1 MQIKSIFKWEN
12 RLKSLIMANELPV
25 LSVTEINTQIKD
37 ILQQAFRAVCV
48 EGEIS
53 NITFQSSGH
62 IYLTLKDENC
72 QISCCMWRSSTG
84 SLSFRPKTG
93 DKVRC
98 FGSISSYPQRGNYQL
113 IISRMEMAG
122 IGDVLVML
130 EMRKKKLAAEGLFD
144 SSHKKKL
151 PFFPKTIGVVTS
163 PTGAAFRDICQTAM
177 GRNPHVQII
186 LFPAMVQGE
195 GAAETIVKMIQIA
208 NFYRMCDVL
217 IVGRGG
223 GSQEDLL
230 PFSEESVVRE
240 VHNSEIPV
248 ISAVGH
254 EIDWSLADFS
264 ADARAA
270 TPTQAAEIA
279 VPVYGE
285 LIQRIQWYRQDL
297 YNTISQDV
305 HSKLLMVRS
314 FKPENL
320 EMQFRTIEMPYLN
333 RFEDTKR
340 ELIENI
346 QDKIKDLKLQI
357 ERNVTIL
364 EGASPATILNR
375 GYSMVRDKT
384 TGKVIRDAEKVTPG
398 MEIEVT
404 PAKGSFTAVSK

>member
-1 MQIKSIFKWEN
+1 
-12 RLKSLIMANELPV
+12 MANELPV
-25 LSVTEINTQIKD
+25 LTVTQINNQIKD
-37 ILQQAFRAVCV
+37 LLQMTFRSICV

-53 NITFQSSGH
+53 GITFQSSGH
-62 IYLTLKDENC
+62 IYLTLKDEAC
-72 QISCCMWRSSTG
+72 QISACMWRSSTG

-98 FGSISSYPQRGNYQL
+98 FGYISAYPQRGNYQL
-113 IISRMEMAG
+113 IINRMEMAG

-130 EMRKKKLAAEGLFD
+130 EMRKQKLAQEGLFAPE
-144 SSHKKKL
+144 HKRPL

-177 GRNPHVQII
+177 GRNPHIQII

-195 GAAETIVKMIQIA
+195 GAAETICKMIEIA
-208 NFYRMCDVL
+208 NFYKMCDVL

-230 PFSEESVVRE
+230 PFSEESVVRS
-240 VHNSEIPV
+240 VYNSAIPV

-254 EIDWSLADFS
+254 EIDWSLADFA
-264 ADARAA
+264 ADSRAA

-285 LIQRIQWYRQDL
+285 LIQRIQWYKNDL
-297 YNTISQDV
+297 YNTISKEVQN
-305 HSKLLMVRS
+305 KLLMVRS

-320 EMQFRTIEMPYLN
+320 EMQFRNIEAPYLM
-333 RFEDTKR
+333 RFENAKR
-340 ELIENI
+340 ELPENL
-346 QDKIKDLKLQI
+346 QNKIKDLKQQI
-357 ERNVTIL
+357 NQNITIL

-375 GYSMVRDKT
+375 GYSMVRDKL
-384 TGKVIRDAEKVTPG
+384 TGDIIRDAAVVMPG
-398 MEIEVT
+398 MELEIT
-404 PAKGSFTAVSK
+404 PSRGSFIATAK